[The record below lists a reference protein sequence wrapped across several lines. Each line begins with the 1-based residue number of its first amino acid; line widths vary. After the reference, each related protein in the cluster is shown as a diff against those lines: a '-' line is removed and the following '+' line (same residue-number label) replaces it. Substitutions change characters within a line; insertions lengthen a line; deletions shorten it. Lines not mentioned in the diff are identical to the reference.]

1 MYTSIIIITTVPI
14 HVQIENYHYN
24 CCHTCTERQL
34 SLHLFSYM
42 YKSIVISTTVLIRMQ
57 FSVITTVHI
66 HERLSDITTILM
78 HVRSSIVTCVLIHVQ
93 FRISTTVLTRPQL
106 SVSRMLSLVLRAIQS
121 ICCEE
126 ENEFKGCCAL

>member
-1 MYTSIIIITTVPI
+1 
-14 HVQIENYHYN
+14 
-24 CCHTCTERQL
+24 
-34 SLHLFSYM
+34 M

-66 HERLSDITTILM
+66 HERLSGITTVHIHERLSGITTVLM
-78 HVRSSIVTCVLIHVQ
+78 HEQSSIVTSVLTRVQ
-93 FRISTTVLTRPQL
+93 FRISTAVLTRPQL

-126 ENEFKGCCAL
+126 ENEQRLLCSVDGETVQEEETSCGCTVSLTC